1 MALRLLEDRNHY
13 VTTQDVYNLRLLG
26 CHVGETD
33 CCKHVLPYLGWHML
47 YPSCSVA
54 ADWESTYAISETG
67 QLVCFGR
74 NRDAV
79 PPDLGTAVA
88 VAAGEDHTCAV

>member
-1 MALRLLEDRNHY
+1 
-13 VTTQDVYNLRLLG
+13 
-26 CHVGETD
+26 
-33 CCKHVLPYLGWHML
+33 ML
-47 YPSCSVA
+47 SPSCSVA